1 MNDSWQDD
9 SLVAMRSKPA
19 SAGQLSGTE
28 RTVSI
33 LGGCLCVGL
42 GLRRQGFGRLAHLAL
57 GGMLISRGAM
67 GHCRAKKALAPN
79 SYEQDMA
86 AAHEWKSAKVTS
98 RSVTIGKPRDEVY
111 RFWRDFGNL
120 ARFMKHI
127 ERVDVIDA
135 RRSHWV
141 ASPAP
146 GKHLEWNAEI
156 TDERENE
163 YIAWQTEENT
173 DIHQA
178 GWVSFRD
185 APQGRGTVIQAV
197 FAYEP
202 PVGHAGHAVARLL
215 GKDPSSQAGDDLR
228 RLKQLLE
235 IGEITTN
242 AARPGA
248 ERGGR

>member
-1 MNDSWQDD
+1 MNDAWQDD

-19 SAGQLSGTE
+19 SAGQLSSTE
-28 RTVSI
+28 RAVSI
-33 LGGCLCVGL
+33 LGGCLCIGL
-42 GLRRQGFGRLAHLAL
+42 GMRREGVGRLVPLAL
-57 GGMLISRGAM
+57 GGALVSRGAM
-67 GHCRAKKALAPN
+67 GYCGLKKALAPD

-86 AAHEWKSAKVTS
+86 AAHDWKSAKVTS
-98 RSVTIGKPRDEVY
+98 RSVTINKPREEVF
-111 RFWRDFGNL
+111 RFWKDFGNL

-141 ASPAP
+141 ANPAS
-146 GKHLEWNAEI
+146 GQHLEWDAEI
-156 TDERENE
+156 TDETENE
-163 YIAWQTEENT
+163 YIAWQTEENA

-178 GWVSFRD
+178 GWVSFHD
-185 APQGRGTVIQAV
+185 APQGRGTVVRAV
-197 FAYEP
+197 FTYEP
-202 PVGHAGHAVARLL
+202 PAGRVGHTVARLL
-215 GKDPSSQAGDDLR
+215 GKDPSSLAGDDLR

-242 AARPGA
+242 AARHGA

>member
-1 MNDSWQDD
+1 MTDTWQDD

-19 SAGQLSGTE
+19 SAGRLSGRE
-28 RTVSI
+28 RTFSI

-42 GLRRQGFGRLAHLAL
+42 GMRRHGIGRLAHLVV
-57 GGMLISRGAM
+57 GGMLLSRGAA
-67 GHCRAKKALAPN
+67 GYCSAKKALSAN

-86 AAHEWKSAKVTS
+86 DAHDWKSAKVTS
-98 RSVTIGKPRDEVY
+98 RSVTIDKPREEIY
-111 RFWRDFGNL
+111 RFWRDFTNL
-120 ARFMKHI
+120 AQFMKHI

-146 GKHLEWNAEI
+146 GKHLEWDAEI

-163 YIAWQTEENT
+163 YIAWQTEENS

-185 APQGRGTVIQAV
+185 APRGRGTVIQAV

-202 PVGHAGHAVARLL
+202 PAGYAGHAVAKLL
-215 GKDPSSQAGDDLR
+215 GRDPGTQTGDDLR

-248 ERGGR
+248 QRGGR

>member
-1 MNDSWQDD
+1 MNDTWQDD
-9 SLVAMRSKPA
+9 SLVAMRSK
-19 SAGQLSGTE
+19 SEEAGQLTSTE

-33 LGGCLCVGL
+33 LGGCLSVGL
-42 GLRRQGFGRLAHLAL
+42 GLRRQGIGRLAYLAL
-57 GGMLISRGAM
+57 GSMLISRGAM
-67 GHCRAKKALAPN
+67 GYCGLKKALAPD

-86 AAHEWKSAKVTS
+86 AAHQWKRAKVTS
-98 RSVTIGKPRDEVY
+98 RSVTINKPREEVF
-111 RFWRDFGNL
+111 RFWKDFSNL

-127 ERVDVIDA
+127 ERIDVIDA

-141 ASPAP
+141 ASPAS
-146 GKHLEWNAEI
+146 GQHLEWNAEI
-156 TDERENE
+156 TDEIENE
-163 YIAWQTEENT
+163 YIAWQAEENA

-178 GWVSFRD
+178 GWVSFHD
-185 APQGRGTVIQAV
+185 APQGRGTVVQAV
-197 FAYEP
+197 FTYEP
-202 PVGHAGHAVARLL
+202 PAGRVGHTVARLL
-215 GKDPSSQAGDDLR
+215 GKDPSSLAGDDLR